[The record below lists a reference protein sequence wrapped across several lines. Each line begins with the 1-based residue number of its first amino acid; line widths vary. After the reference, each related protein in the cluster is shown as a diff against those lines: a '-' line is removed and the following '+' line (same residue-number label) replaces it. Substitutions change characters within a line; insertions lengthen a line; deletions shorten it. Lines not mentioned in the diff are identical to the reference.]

1 MPEVMFRWLVLF
13 LVSVVLVS
21 CAEKEP
27 YVIGFI
33 GPTSGRSADLGISGR
48 NGALLAFEEINA
60 SGGINGREIQ
70 MIIRDD
76 EQSTERGAEI
86 IQEFQQMNVDA
97 VIGPFTSSVTVA
109 VMPLVDEAELTMLAV
124 TATSD
129 YISNKN
135 DFTLRTVSST
145 ADHAARHGAYHYSEL
160 GFANAHVI
168 YDMGNAAYT
177 QSWYGDYSRG
187 FASAGGDKPMETTFV
202 TGNDVN
208 FDAIAAKV
216 LSTEPDLIVLC
227 ANAVD
232 AAALAKAI
240 RLQNETVQIAT
251 SEWAGT
257 ERLISLGGRYVE
269 GIIVPQYLDRQD
281 ARPAYAAFRD
291 AYRTR
296 FSNQEPGFS
305 GKIAYNGA
313 KVLSRALGE
322 QKGGEPL
329 RDTIVRLGTFEGV
342 QGDIVINEFG
352 DSKSETY
359 ISRIQNG
366 EFISQAELK

>member
-1 MPEVMFRWLVLF
+1 MSDVHFRWLITLLISAL
-13 LVSVVLVS
+13 LVA
-21 CAEKEP
+21 CAEKDP

-60 SGGINGREIQ
+60 AGGINGREIQ

-76 EQSTERGAEI
+76 EQSTTRGEEI
-86 IQEFQQMNVDA
+86 IREYEQMGVDA

-145 ADHAARHGAYHYSEL
+145 ADHAARHGAYHYSKL
-160 GFANAHVI
+160 GYENAHVI

-187 FASAGGDKPMETTFV
+187 FTSAGGVKPQETTFV

-208 FDAIAAKV
+208 FDAIAESV
-216 LSTEPDLIVLC
+216 LASTPDLIVIC

-232 AAALAKAI
+232 AAVLAKAI
-240 RLQNETVQIAT
+240 RLQNDTVQMAT

-257 ERLISLGGRYVE
+257 ERLISLGGSYVE

-281 ARPAYAAFRD
+281 TRPEYIAFYND
-291 AYRTR
+291 YLAR
-296 FSNQEPGFS
+296 FSNQEPGFA

-313 KVLSRALGE
+313 KVLASALAE
-322 QKGGEPL
+322 QKRGELL
-329 RDTIVRLGTFEGV
+329 RDTIIRVGRFDGL

-352 DSKSETY
+352 DSSSETF
-359 ISRIQNG
+359 ISRIENG